1 MFYPCPWPTAT
12 LVGASA
18 LGIHVLGGDGQRE
31 MFSPLLINLLE
42 NNLGADESQS
52 AKDHTYV

>member
-12 LVGASA
+12 VVGRSA

-31 MFSPLLINLLE
+31 MVSPLLINLIE

-52 AKDHTYV
+52 DKDQSV